1 MTTTVMYRGFD
12 SAIIF
17 ECTNSTYKR
26 RGAPVRERTHVIR
39 PLGPFAL
46 NEVFVNRGIPSTVIN
61 YTEFWDPDKLFDS
74 VSAWLEKNSAKNPLI
89 LASSLFDID
98 FISSDT
104 VAGMVAERLQ
114 AIYPKSKVIIGG
126 PVSRQHLKNKPYAI
140 FQGRSLHL
148 FEQWLDEKDIPSE
161 NVNLINGILYFQ
173 NKSFVVVEDP
183 IVPQLYDDYCL
194 TDRDIVL
201 FETRLGCKF
210 NCSFCSFEFRNAKKV
225 ADTTAERLHK
235 FFLDAYNKYGLTR
248 FSVAD
253 DTFNEDDQ
261 KIFMLQ
267 AATRGLPFKP
277 QIVGYNRFDIMMA
290 KPWQVEALDQCGYV
304 GHYFGIETLHLE
316 ASKAIRKGIRKERA
330 YEFMSYLRDSF
341 PHWWTSSG
349 YIVGLPYEP
358 TKHIRDT
365 FAEICDQ
372 KLLKALIPSPLV
384 LFKPEGY
391 HDAQYSEF
399 VKEPEK
405 FGIQV
410 TGREADD
417 CLSWHHDI
425 IDSSGARVLAK
436 RLASYVGT
444 NKLETICGW
453 EWLTQESVGYG
464 IEAADRHIHA
474 YISRKAK
481 FLETR

>member
-1 MTTTVMYRGFD
+1 MYRGFD

-114 AIYPKSKVIIGG
+114 AIYPNSKVIIGG

-417 CLSWHHDI
+417 CLSWHHEI
-425 IDSSGARVLAK
+425 IDSMGARVLAK

-481 FLETR
+481 FLESR

>member
-1 MTTTVMYRGFD
+1 MYRGFD

-114 AIYPKSKVIIGG
+114 AIYPNSKVIIGG

-410 TGREADD
+410 AGREADD
-417 CLSWHHDI
+417 CLSWHHEI
-425 IDSSGARVLAK
+425 IDSMGARVLAK

-481 FLETR
+481 FLESR

>member
-1 MTTTVMYRGFD
+1 MHKGFD
-12 SAIIF
+12 GAIIL

-26 RGAPVRERTHVIR
+26 LGAPVRERTHVIR
-39 PLGPFAL
+39 PLAPFAL
-46 NEVFVNRGIPSTVIN
+46 NEVFVKRSLPSTVIN
-61 YTEFWDPDKLFDS
+61 YTEFWDVDTLFSNIITWLDKKS
-74 VSAWLEKNSAKNPLI
+74 IKNPLI

-98 FISSDT
+98 FISDDT
-104 VAGMVAERLQ
+104 VAGQLANRLQ
-114 AIYPKSKVIIGG
+114 SIYPESKVIIGG

-148 FEQWLDEKDIPSE
+148 FEKWLDGEDIPAE
-161 NVNLINGILYFQ
+161 YVNEVNGVLYFH
-173 NKSFVVVEDP
+173 NKSTIVTEDP
-183 IVPQLYDDYCL
+183 IVPTLYDDYCL

-225 ADTTAERLHK
+225 SDATSERLHK
-235 FFLDAYNKYGLTR
+235 FFLEAYNKYGITR

-290 KPWQVEALDQCGYV
+290 KPWQAEALDECGYV
-304 GHYFGIETLHLE
+304 GHYFGIETLHFE
-316 ASKAIRKGIRKERA
+316 ASKAIRKGVRKERA
-330 YEFMSYLRDSF
+330 YEFMAYLRDNF

-349 YIVGLPYEP
+349 YIVGLPHEP

-372 KLLKALIPSPLV
+372 NLLKALIPSPLV

-391 HDAQYSEF
+391 NEAQYSDF
-399 VKEPEK
+399 VKDPKK
-405 FGIQV
+405 FGIEV
-410 TGREADD
+410 TGRDTND
-417 CLSWHHDI
+417 CLSWRHDI
-425 IDSSGARVLAK
+425 VDSAGARILAK
-436 RLASYVGT
+436 RLASYVAT
-444 NKLETICGW
+444 NGLKTICGW

-464 IEAADRHIHA
+464 LEAADRHIYS
-474 YISRKAK
+474 YIDRKIK
-481 FLETR
+481 FLNQ